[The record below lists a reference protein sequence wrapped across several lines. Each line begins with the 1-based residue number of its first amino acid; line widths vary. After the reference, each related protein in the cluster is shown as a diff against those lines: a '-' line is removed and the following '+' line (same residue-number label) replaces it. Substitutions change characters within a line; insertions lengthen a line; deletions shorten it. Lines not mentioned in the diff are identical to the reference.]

1 MLLVR
6 GIQNLPADWRGCAL
20 TIGNFDGLHL
30 GHRALIERTRL
41 RARELGLPLTV
52 MCFEPTPR
60 EYFKPDGAPGR
71 ISNLRSKLADF
82 EAAGVD
88 VAVVQRFGKPFCSL
102 SGLVFIERVI
112 RGSLKARA
120 VIVGDDFNFG
130 AARSG
135 DMSLLRAQGLE
146 HGFSTE
152 TVASVTVDGERC
164 SSTAIREA
172 LARPD
177 LTRAAKML
185 GRPYRLLGHV
195 RHGLKLGRELGMP
208 TANLYLFR
216 PPALRLGIYAVAA
229 RLRGEPRPWNGVA
242 ALGVRPTLGLTHVLL
257 ETHLFEPPG
266 DIYGQHIDVEFRHYL
281 RPELRFDSLDALKT
295 QMHRDKLDAMAF
307 LNHATDN

>member
-1 MLLVR
+1 MLFIR
-6 GIQNLPADWRGCAL
+6 GVQNLPKDWRGCAL

-30 GHRALIERTRL
+30 GHQALIERTRQ

-60 EYFKPDGAPGR
+60 EYFRPETAPGR

-88 VAVVQRFGKPFCSL
+88 AVIVQRFGKPFCSL
-102 SGLVFIERVI
+102 SGIAFIDRI
-112 RGSLKARA
+112 IHQRLRAKA

-135 DMSLLRAQGLE
+135 DMALLSAWGAE
-146 HGFSTE
+146 YGFTAE
-152 TVASVTVDGERC
+152 SVSSVVVDGERC

-172 LARPD
+172 LSVPD
-177 LTRAAKML
+177 LPRAARML

-208 TANLYLFR
+208 TANLYLLR
-216 PPALRLGIYAVAA
+216 PPALRLGIYAVEA
-229 RLRGEPRPWNGVA
+229 RLRGEPHLWKGVA
-242 ALGVRPTLGLTHVLL
+242 ALGVRLTLGLTHVLL
-257 ETHLFEPPG
+257 ETHLFESPG
-266 DIYGQHIDVEFRHYL
+266 DIYGARIEVEFRHFL
-281 RPELRFDSLDALKT
+281 RPELRFDSLDALKA
-295 QMHRDKLDAMAF
+295 QMHQDKLDAQA
-307 LNHATDN
+307 LLG